1 MADESKDKTVNFE
14 ELKKK
19 LKWEERKRKAKE
31 AFDKYIWTPLCNFGN
46 WAVDN
51 PGKFMGLLALTAGVT
66 KRGISYKK
74 EKAEQK
80 RRDTHFYDPRTGDYG
95 ISKRPLTDDEYE
107 HMMKLYRS
115 GLSKREA
122 LIKMGLSKDKR

>member
-1 MADESKDKTVNFE
+1 MGDTINFE

-31 AFDKYIWTPLCNFGN
+31 FIDTYVWKPLHNFGQ

-51 PGKFMGLLALTAGVT
+51 PGKFLGLLTLTAGVT

-80 RRDTHFYDPRTGDYG
+80 RRDTDFYDPRSGDHA
-95 ISKRPLTDDEYE
+95 ISKRPLTDTEYE
-107 HMMKLYRS
+107 EMMRLYRS
-115 GLSKREA
+115 GISKREA
-122 LIKMGLSKDKR
+122 LIRMGLSAGKK

>member
-1 MADESKDKTVNFE
+1 MGDTINFE

-19 LKWEERKRKAKE
+19 LKWEERKRKARDV
-31 AFDKYIWTPLCNFGN
+31 FDTYVWKPLCNFGR

-51 PGKFMGLLALTAGVT
+51 PGKFLGLLTLTAGVT

-95 ISKRPLTDDEYE
+95 VSKRPLSDDEYE
-107 HMMKLYRS
+107 ELMRLYRS

-122 LIKMGLSKDKR
+122 LIRMGLSAGKK

>member
-1 MADESKDKTVNFE
+1 MGDTINFE

-19 LKWEERKRKAKE
+19 LKWEKRKRKAKE
-31 AFDKYIWTPLCNFGN
+31 FIDTYIWKPLCNFWQ

-51 PGKFMGLLALTAGVT
+51 PGKFLGLLTLTAGVT
-66 KRGISYKK
+66 KRGLSYKK

-95 ISKRPLTDDEYE
+95 ISKRPLTDSEYE
-107 HMMKLYRS
+107 EMMRLYRS

-122 LIKMGLSKDKR
+122 LIKMGLSAGKK

>member
-1 MADESKDKTVNFE
+1 MGDTINFE

-31 AFDKYIWTPLCNFGN
+31 FFDKYVWKPLCNFGQ

-66 KRGISYKK
+66 KRGLSYKK

-80 RRDTHFYDPRTGDYG
+80 RRDTDFYDPRSGDHA
-95 ISKRPLTDDEYE
+95 ISKRPLTDSEYE
-107 HMMKLYRS
+107 EMMRLYRS

-122 LIKMGLSKDKR
+122 LIKMGLSAGKK

>member
-1 MADESKDKTVNFE
+1 MADENKDKTINFD

-31 AFDKYIWTPLCNFGN
+31 AFDKYIWTPLCNFGQ

-80 RRDTHFYDPRTGDYG
+80 RRDTDFYDPRTGDYG
-95 ISKRPLTDDEYE
+95 RAKCPLTDDEYE
-107 HMMKLYRS
+107 EMMRLYRS